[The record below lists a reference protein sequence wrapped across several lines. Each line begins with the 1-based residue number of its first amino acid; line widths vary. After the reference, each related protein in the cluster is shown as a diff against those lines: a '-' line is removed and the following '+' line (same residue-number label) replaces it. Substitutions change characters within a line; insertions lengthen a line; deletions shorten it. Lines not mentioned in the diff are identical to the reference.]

1 MTLQD
6 GSNWVTFKTR
16 FLYAMGSLDVE
27 GHFDGSEKTPTQPT
41 LSSPDEKR
49 WTTAD
54 KELNETY
61 LAATRRWQCNEK
73 VAHAQLAQ
81 VVSDSLLI
89 HIQHATTVAYMWQTM
104 VTEFDEK
111 GQMIQVDLHR
121 KMMEKQAADSNN
133 IQAHLDEI
141 HSCANP

>member
-1 MTLQD
+1 
-6 GSNWVTFKTR
+6 
-16 FLYAMGSLDVE
+16 MGGHDME

-61 LAATRRWQCNEK
+61 LTVTRKWQCNEK
-73 VAHAQLAQ
+73 VVHAQLEQ

-89 HIQHATTVAYMWQTM
+89 CIQYATTVADMWQTM
-104 VTEFDEK
+104 VTEFNKK
-111 GQMIQVDLHR
+111 G
-121 KMMEKQAADSNN
+121 
-133 IQAHLDEI
+133 
-141 HSCANP
+141 

>member
-16 FLYAMGSLDVE
+16 FLYNMGGHDME
-27 GHFDGSEKTPTQPT
+27 GHFDGSEKTPTQPA

-61 LAATRRWQCNEK
+61 LTVTRKWQCNEK
-73 VAHAQLAQ
+73 VACTPLAQ
-81 VVSDSLLI
+81 VMSDSLLI
-89 HIQHATTVAYMWQTM
+89 RIQYATTITDMWQTM
-104 VTEFDEK
+104 VMEFNKK
-111 GQMIQVDLHR
+111 GKMIQIDLHR
-121 KMMEKQAADSNN
+121 KMMEKQATDSDN
-133 IQAHLDEI
+133 IQAHLDKM
-141 HSCANP
+141 A

>member
-16 FLYAMGSLDVE
+16 FLYAMGGRDVE

-49 WTTAD
+49 WTTVD

-61 LAATRRWQCNEK
+61 LTATRKWQCNEK
-73 VAHAQLAQ
+73 VACAQLAQ

-89 HIQHATTVAYMWQTM
+89 CIQYATTVADMWQTM
-104 VTEFDEK
+104 VTEFNKK
-111 GQMIQVDLHR
+111 G
-121 KMMEKQAADSNN
+121 
-133 IQAHLDEI
+133 
-141 HSCANP
+141 